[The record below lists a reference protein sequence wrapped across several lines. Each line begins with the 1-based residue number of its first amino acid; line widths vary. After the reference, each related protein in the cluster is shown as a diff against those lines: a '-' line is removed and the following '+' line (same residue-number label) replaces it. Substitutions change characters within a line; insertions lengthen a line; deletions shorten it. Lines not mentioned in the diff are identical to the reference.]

1 MVFFLVLPK
10 YEITVKASSVL
21 AIDATKFDGEICAMY
36 TYGEPVRG
44 DVSAKF
50 CIKSRGYRWYG
61 GRDKRPCVD
70 IVATEVVGCHP
81 FSIDVDQLSVRDRK
95 FGSIYNSFLQF
106 DAKITELATG
116 STLHFLPPNPVQY

>member
-1 MVFFLVLPK
+1 M
-10 YEITVKASSVL
+10 KASSVL

-95 FGSIYNSFLQF
+95 FGSIYNAFLHVN
-106 DAKITELATG
+106 AKITELATG
-116 STLHFLPPNPVQY
+116 LTQEHLPPPIPVQY